1 MAFLEL
7 TNLEKVFGA
16 NRVVKDFT
24 LGIEKGEFVSL
35 LGPSGCGKTT
45 VLRMVAGFE
54 TPTSGRIRIDGQDVT
69 GQRTNQ
75 RAIGMMFQAYALFPN
90 MTVADNVAFGLKV
103 KGVARA
109 EREARVAEMLRLIGL
124 PDLGAR
130 FPFQL
135 SGGQQ
140 QRVALARALAP
151 RPRVLLLDEPLSAL
165 DAKVRVSLRNEIREI
180 QRELGITTIFV
191 THDQEEAMS
200 ISDRIVVMNGG
211 IADQVGAPFEIYN
224 RPATRFVAGFVGTL
238 NMFAARVEA
247 PEHGLLSVAGQK
259 VVLPTGAMA
268 ARAGDTVTIALRP
281 EAVHL
286 GRADGREVVLPAT
299 IEEVHFL
306 GSVIRVRVRVGDYG
320 GGAGHVQPPR
330 PAAAAGGQRDRDQ
343 LCRQRRDPAAGIGPS
358 APGFTK
364 PRCR

>member
-7 TNLEKVFGA
+7 TNLEKVFGT
-16 NRVVKDFT
+16 NRVVTDFT
-24 LGIEKGEFVSL
+24 LGIEKGEFISL

-54 TPTSGRIRIDGQDVT
+54 TPTSGTIRIDGQDVT
-69 GQRTNQ
+69 ALRTNQ

-103 KGVARA
+103 KGVPKG
-109 EREARVAEMLRLIGL
+109 ERDARVAEMLRLIGL
-124 PDLGAR
+124 SDLGNR
-130 FPFQL
+130 FPFQM

-211 IADQVGAPFEIYN
+211 IAEQAGAPFDIYN
-224 RPATRFVAGFVGTL
+224 NPRTRFVAGFVGTL
-238 NMFAARVEA
+238 NMFTATVEA
-247 PEHGLLSVAGQK
+247 PEQGLLKVAGQT
-259 VVLPTGAMA
+259 VALGTGAIS
-268 ARAGDTVTIALRP
+268 ARAGETVTLALRP
-281 EAVHL
+281 EAIHL
-286 GRADGREVVLPAT
+286 GRAEGREVVLPAT

-306 GSVIRVRVRVGDYG
+306 GSVIRVRARVADTVV
-320 GGAGHVQPPR
+320 ALDTFNRADQPP
-330 PAAAAGGQRDRDQ
+330 PPIGSTGEISFSARDVILLPQ
-343 LCRQRRDPAAGIGPS
+343 
-358 APGFTK
+358 
-364 PRCR
+364 